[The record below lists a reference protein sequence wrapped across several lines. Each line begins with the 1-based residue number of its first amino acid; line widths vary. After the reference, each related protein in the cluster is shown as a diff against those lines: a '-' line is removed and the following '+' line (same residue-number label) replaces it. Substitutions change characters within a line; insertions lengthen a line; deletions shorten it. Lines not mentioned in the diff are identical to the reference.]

1 MEFGVLGPLQV
12 LQEGQT
18 VRITGPRE
26 RALLAALLLHPGEV
40 VSADR
45 LIDLLWG
52 DDAPGNA
59 PNALQ
64 AVVTRV
70 RKALGSHG
78 KDVLVTR
85 TPGYALAVSHDQV
98 DAVRFQGLLDR
109 AARLLHRD
117 PATASALLEQAL
129 GLWRGPALQDLTDHP
144 LAHQEIARLEELRLA
159 ALEATLEAE
168 LALGRHTEAV
178 AQLRT
183 LVAEHP
189 LRERLRGQLML
200 ALYRAGRQADALDV
214 YQQTR
219 TVLGEELGL
228 DPEPALQ
235 ALHERILRQDPSL
248 AAPVRTSGGRG
259 HNLPARISSFVGR
272 AAELE
277 DLRQLLARSRLVTVI
292 GPGGSGKTSLA
303 VEVARATIG
312 SQQETGA
319 AVGVYFVDLAPVA
332 DPAHVPTAVAAALG
346 LRGGPGGAAG
356 TPTPPEVQLEDFVRA
371 TQPLLLLLDN
381 CEHLVEAVAHL
392 ADRLLRAAADARVLA
407 TSREPL
413 GLTGE
418 VAWSIPGLATPDP
431 TLPPDQLHSF
441 DAVRLFTERAAAA
454 RPGFCLD
461 EQTGPLVAEICRRLD
476 GLPLAIELAAA
487 RIRTLPVQEIASR
500 LDDRFGLLTTGAR
513 TAIRRQQTLRAA
525 IDWSYE
531 LLSEPERLLLARLSV
546 FAASWSL
553 EAAEAVCGD
562 HQLPADQV
570 LDLVSRLVDRSLLRP
585 EPGPAA
591 RFRLLETIRAYA
603 SERLQE
609 LGEKAALQPR
619 HAEYFLGLAEAAGA
633 HPESAEWLQALE
645 AAIDDVRAAIT
656 WALTSKAH
664 DILLRFAGA
673 LGWYWATWHDQEG
686 IQWMKAILDAVHP
699 KASPDFGRALLASA
713 FVESYAPSPE
723 TKQQAIQ
730 SVEVLERFGDRSGA
744 GRARLILA
752 FIELML
758 GGDPAFA
765 ERHIHT
771 VDQALAEVEDAW
783 GQALAALSR
792 FRLHLHTGSLQ
803 QGIQAGRE
811 ALERFRALGDPWGI
825 PWTTMWLGTATRM
838 AGDLQQATRLF
849 QEAIAA
855 ADHLAYVR
863 CAAHAELGCLAALQG
878 DHQRA
883 HQHQQAA
890 ADLAPTTGVRDS
902 IALAANAAGLIARF
916 RGDSLQAKASH
927 LQALAVFQELGSEI
941 GIAYTHCCLGYANHH
956 LGHASTAA
964 QHFGDALT
972 LAHKAGRSDIL
983 AATLEGLACAAAP
996 HDAEACARLLGAA
1009 QRIRESTGI
1018 HLTMIE
1024 GHDPQQAQAHT
1035 RSVLG
1040 TKQFAVAT
1048 NTGKHSSLDELP
1060 LGATARPFKSG
1071 L

>member
-12 LQEGQT
+12 LQEGEP

-26 RALLAALLLHPGEV
+26 RALLAVLLLRPGEV

-52 DDAPGNA
+52 EHAPGNA

-64 AVVTRV
+64 AVVTRL
-70 RKALGSHG
+70 RKALGPHG
-78 KDVLVTR
+78 KDLLVTR
-85 TPGYALAVSHDQV
+85 TPGYALTASHDQV
-98 DAVRFQGLLDR
+98 DALRFQGLLDR
-109 AARLLHRD
+109 ATRLLHSD
-117 PATASALLEQAL
+117 PAGASVLLEQAL
-129 GLWRGPALQDLTDHP
+129 GLWRGPALQDLTDQP
-144 LAHQEIARLEELRLA
+144 PAQQEIGRLEELRLA
-159 ALEATLEAE
+159 ALEARIEAE

-178 AQLRT
+178 AQLTT
-183 LVAEHP
+183 LVAAYP
-189 LRERLRGQLML
+189 LRERFRGQLML

-248 AAPVRTSGGRG
+248 AAPIRTSSERA
-259 HNLPARISSFVGR
+259 HNLPARISSFIGR

-277 DLRQLLARSRLVTVI
+277 DLRQLLARSRMVTVI

-303 VEVARATIG
+303 VEVARTTFASREG
-312 SQQETGA
+312 NDA
-319 AVGVYFVDLAPVA
+319 VVGVYFVDLAPVA
-332 DPAHVPTAVAAALG
+332 DPSQVPAVVAAALG
-346 LRGGPGGAAG
+346 LRGGPGGAG

-371 TQPLLLLLDN
+371 TKPLLLLDN
-381 CEHLVEAVAHL
+381 CEHLVEVVAHL
-392 ADRLLRAAADARVLA
+392 TDRLLRAAPAARVLA

-431 TLPPDQLHSF
+431 SLPVDQLRAF
-441 DAVRLFTERAAAA
+441 DAVRLFAERAATA
-454 RPGFCLD
+454 RPGFRLD
-461 EQTGPLVAEICRRLD
+461 EQTSPLVADICRRLD

-487 RIRTLPVQEIASR
+487 RTRTLPVQEIARR
-500 LDDRFGLLTTGAR
+500 LDDRFRLLTTGAR
-513 TAIRRQQTLRAA
+513 TAVRRQQTLRAA

-531 LLSEPERLLLARLSV
+531 LLTEPERRLLARLSV

-562 HQLPADQV
+562 HQIPADQI

-603 SERLQE
+603 TERLQE
-609 LGEKAALQPR
+609 LGEAEALRRR
-619 HAEYFLGLAEAAGA
+619 HAEYFLHLAEAAGA

-645 AAIDDVRAAIT
+645 QTADDLSATIN
-656 WALTSKAH
+656 WALTTNSH
-664 DILLRFAGA
+664 NVLVRFAGA

-686 IQWMKAILDAVHP
+686 IRWMKAILDAVQP
-699 KASPDFGRALLASA
+699 EASAAFGRALLANA
-713 FVESYAPSPE
+713 FVESYAPSQV
-723 TKQQAIQ
+723 TKQRAIQ
-730 SVEVLERFGDRSGA
+730 SVELLERFGDRSGA

-765 ERHIHT
+765 ERHIQT
-771 VDQALAEVEDAW
+771 ADPAFAEIGDAW
-783 GQALAALSR
+783 GQALAALSQ
-792 FRLHLHTGSLQ
+792 FRLHLHTGSLR
-803 QGIQAGRE
+803 QGIQAGRD

-825 PWTTMWLGTATRM
+825 PWTTLWLGTATRM
-838 AGDLQQATRLF
+838 TGDLQHATRLF
-849 QEAIAA
+849 EEAIAA
-855 ADHLAYVR
+855 ADHLAYVH

-883 HQHQQAA
+883 HQHRQAA

-902 IALAANAAGLIARF
+902 IAMTANAAGLIARF
-916 RGDSLQAKASH
+916 RGDASEAKASH

-941 GIAYTHCCLGYANHH
+941 GIAYTRCCLGYADHH

-964 QHFGDALT
+964 RHFGDALT
-972 LAHKAGRSDIL
+972 LAHKAGRSDIM
-983 AATLEGLACAAAP
+983 AAALEGLACVAAP

-1009 QRIRESTGI
+1009 RRIRETTGI

-1024 GHDPQQAQAHT
+1024 GHDPHQAQAH
-1035 RSVLG
+1035 
-1040 TKQFAVAT
+1040 
-1048 NTGKHSSLDELP
+1048 
-1060 LGATARPFKSG
+1060 AR
-1071 L
+1071 